1 MCFCFYLGLCCVARG
16 GLSTQPRQLAR
27 QLMGRMSVE
36 MVCAFVYLGLCCVA
50 RGGLSTQPWQLARQ
64 LMGRMSVEMVCA
76 FVLSWL
82 VLCG

>member
-1 MCFCFYLGLCCVARG
+1 
-16 GLSTQPRQLAR
+16 
-27 QLMGRMSVE
+27 
-36 MVCAFVYLGLCCVA
+36 VCAFVYLGLCCVA

>member
-1 MCFCFYLGLCCVARG
+1 MPDIRAIRNGAGL
-16 GLSTQPRQLAR
+16 QPWQLAH

-36 MVCAFVYLGLCCVA
+36 MVCAFVFILACVVWLG
-50 RGGLSTQPWQLARQ
+50 GGVSTQPQQLARQ